1 LFSYLGTLSFTTVFA
16 GKWWGDRN
24 VQPVLGLHGW
34 EDNANTFD
42 NLVPLLNVSSFLAI
56 DIMGHG
62 LSSNFPAAGAHNFMD
77 VVMLLR
83 RISNYFQWTK
93 ISIIGNSFYFVS
105 IFHVN
110 VDEE

>member
-1 LFSYLGTLSFTTVFA
+1 VLA

-62 LSSNFPAAGAHNFMD
+62 LSSYFPAAGPHNFLD
-77 VVMLLR
+77 AVILLR
-83 RISNYFQWTK
+83 RISHHFKWTK
-93 ISIIGNSFYFVS
+93 ISIVGKNLHFVYS
-105 IFHVN
+105 VGEGVVVYVGMNIQIQ
-110 VDEE
+110 